1 MALVVAACGSDD
13 GPYPP
18 GPGNNVTMSA
28 TIDGVPWQAY
38 LGVATSDTVVSSVS
52 VQAFS
57 KASYRTFYFNTPPQ
71 TGSYT
76 IGDHGGISFN
86 ITAIDNLWSAT
97 TGVLTI
103 ALATPQGLSGTF
115 DFVADDG
122 FDRSKVITVTDGEFT
137 VTFY

>member
-1 MALVVAACGSDD
+1 
-13 GPYPP
+13 
-18 GPGNNVTMSA
+18 MSA

-38 LGVATSDTVVSSVS
+38 LGVATSDTEVPYVS

-57 KASYRTFYFNTPPQ
+57 RANYRAFYFYARRQ
-71 TGSYT
+71 AGSYT
-76 IGDHGGISFN
+76 IGDHGSIFFN

-97 TGVLTI
+97 SGTLTI
-103 ALATPQGLSGTF
+103 VLATPQGLSGTF

-122 FDRSKVITVTDGEFT
+122 FDRSKVITVTDGKFS